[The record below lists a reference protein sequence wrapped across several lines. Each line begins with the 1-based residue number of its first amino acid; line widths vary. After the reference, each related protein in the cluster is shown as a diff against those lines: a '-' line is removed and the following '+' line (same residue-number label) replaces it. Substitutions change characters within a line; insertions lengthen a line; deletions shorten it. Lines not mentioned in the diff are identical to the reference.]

1 MRTLNLVTRHLITDD
16 VSQTSRSRWMRPPVR
31 TSWLSRKNFSTV
43 WRDISTWSVLV
54 LTVDLKVASEDLT
67 NTYINIIMSFQ
78 DQQTFRRVLSP
89 GLVREVSWK
98 KWWRMESRCGR
109 R

>member
-1 MRTLNLVTRHLITDD
+1 MISCTTGLHWTDNLITDD
-16 VSQTSRSRWMRPPVR
+16 VSPSYRRRWMLLLVR
-31 TSWLSRKNFSTV
+31 TSWLSRRNFSTV

-78 DQQTFRRVLSP
+78 DQQTFR
-89 GLVREVSWK
+89 K
-98 KWWRMESRCGR
+98 
-109 R
+109 